1 MKRSRMF
8 GDDDPADPVAREP
21 DEAMAEDGRTP
32 SPRTTIVG
40 GRPPENDRRGPPVPT
55 GIQRLL
61 RLAAVDADFRNR
73 LVEQRDAVAEAA
85 GIALSASERAMLR
98 AIPAAQLAG
107 MAAQLPEP
115 PSARRDFLRKT
126 AATAV
131 VLLGG
136 AALSDCSG
144 EGCGQAGKTAEAPPD
159 RPRHKPME
167 TEGGAAP
174 HEPEPQRKRDRE
186 MIRFGGAAP
195 DEPPERPEPEAVDAG
210 QPEKPHRKPADGG
223 TRTKSEGGYAQP
235 PPGWQGGEVE
245 QAEPE
250 PPRPVRPQPTRG
262 IRIDRPSRR
271 PAAESGHDEE

>member
-1 MKRSRMF
+1 MF
-8 GDDDPADPVAREP
+8 GDDEPATPMASESD
-21 DEAMAEDGRTP
+21 DAMTDDGSTP
-32 SPRTTIVG
+32 APRTTIVG
-40 GRPPENDRRGPPVPT
+40 GRPPEQDREGPPVPT

-61 RLAAVDADFRNR
+61 RLAAVDADFRDR
-73 LVEQRDAVAEAA
+73 LVAQRDAVAEAA

-144 EGCGQAGKTAEAPPD
+144 DGCGQAGGAGEDPPD

-174 HEPEPQRKRDRE
+174 HEPEPERKRERE
-186 MIRFGGAAP
+186 MIRVGGAAP
-195 DEPPERPEPEAVDAG
+195 DEPPERREREAVDAG
-210 QPEKPHRKPADGG
+210 QADKPKGSPADGG
-223 TRTKSEGGYAQP
+223 TRPKPKGGYAQP
-235 PPGWQGGEVE
+235 PPGWQGGEAE

-250 PPRPVRPQPTRG
+250 PPRPVRPQSTRG
-262 IRIDRPSRR
+262 IRVDQPPRR
-271 PAAESGHDEE
+271 PTGDGERGQD